1 MNERSKLASFDTGK
15 KIPNCEESP
24 HIPPVSYLIAAT
36 SFGHLTTNDIV
47 PPPGGYK
54 PITGT
59 IFDLLN
65 RNGVSGADY
74 FVDAPQGGSFLPNDP
89 HFLPVA
95 TFLAQAAGAAGAG
108 PLPQVSF
115 VDPDFGLEGTAAEND
130 EHPPTDIQRGQ
141 AYVSQIV
148 NAVRNGPYWQ
158 DSIVI
163 ITYDEHG
170 GFYDHAQPPQ
180 APQGGALNP
189 DSINPGQCED
199 LSNPPASE
207 QPGGGA
213 ECSYNFTSTS
223 DTSLSEAEALCPA
236 LALDPTGPTPRP
248 APTSTSWGFVF
259 PSSWFRPSRS
269 RITSRTPLGTTRHC
283 WL

>member
-65 RNGVSGADY
+65 RNGVSWADY

-148 NAVRNGPYWQ
+148 NAVRNGRYWQ

-170 GFYDHAQPPQ
+170 GFT
-180 APQGGALNP
+180 
-189 DSINPGQCED
+189 I
-199 LSNPPASE
+199 
-207 QPGGGA
+207 
-213 ECSYNFTSTS
+213 
-223 DTSLSEAEALCPA
+223 
-236 LALDPTGPTPRP
+236 TPNR
-248 APTSTSWGFVF
+248 
-259 PSSWFRPSRS
+259 RR
-269 RITSRTPLGTTRHC
+269 RHKGEP
-283 WL
+283 